1 MSDTRKLALVIGA
14 TGGVG
19 GATAKALLAHGWRV
33 RALTRNLARAARDF
47 AALGPVEW
55 VPGDAMDRASVV
67 AAGQGARL
75 IIHGA
80 NPPGYRNWRGLA
92 LPMLENSIAAAKA
105 SGARLVLPGNVY
117 NFGPDA
123 FPVADEQSPQHPL
136 TRKGKVRVEMEAML
150 RHAAAAD
157 GVHSLIVR
165 AGDYF
170 GANAPSSWFENVL
183 VKPGKPVGAVTYP
196 GARDVGH
203 CWAYLPDL
211 GEAIAQLAAL
221 DDRLADCE
229 TVHFGGY
236 WLERGDEI
244 AQAVRRVVGRPDL
257 PIRALPWP
265 AIYLAAPFVT
275 MLREML
281 EMRYLWRKPLRLDNR
296 KLIGLLGAEPHRPL
310 DEAIRRTL
318 IGLGCLPQGSSETMR
333 EPALTPN
340 PVR

>member
-1 MSDTRKLALVIGA
+1 MSGTRKLALVIGA
-14 TGGVG
+14 TGGIG
-19 GATAKALLAHGWRV
+19 GATTKALLAHGWRV
-33 RALTRNLARAARDF
+33 RALTRDVARACRDF
-47 AALGPVEW
+47 AALGPIDW
-55 VPGDAMDRASVV
+55 VAGDAMDRAAMV
-67 AAGQGARL
+67 AAAQGTLL
-75 IIHGA
+75 IVHGA

-136 TRKGKVRVEMEAML
+136 TRKGAVRVEMEAML
-150 RHAAAAD
+150 RRAAAE

-196 GARDVGH
+196 GSREVGH

-221 DDRLADCE
+221 DDSLADCE

-244 AQAVRRVVGRPDL
+244 AHSVRRVVGRLDL
-257 PIRALPWP
+257 PIRAFPWP
-265 AIYLAAPFVT
+265 VVYLAAPFVT
-275 MLREML
+275 MFREML

-296 KLIGLLGAEPHRPL
+296 KLLGLLGTEPHRPL

-318 IGLGCLPQGSSETMR
+318 VGLGCLPQNQNETVR
-333 EPALTPN
+333 ESTLAATPT
-340 PVR
+340 R